1 MRFSYSKHAILGLV
15 EDSIG
20 LYTVDEIHKKLEKE
34 IPNISLMTV
43 YRNIKKLTKEGKLI
57 PIHINKTVHYCGNNN
72 VHYHKHCIVC
82 GLVEDVYHEKLNSVI
97 SSSILKLLILPCLG
111 ISYLKPIPS
120 LNTLKCN
127 TIFKSL
133 VFDMVVIISSL

>member
-97 SSSILKLLILPCLG
+97 QKFKSNTFKPFVNG
-111 ISYLKPIPS
+111 IVTKGIC
-120 LNTLKCN
+120 LKCN
-127 TIFKSL
+127 QKTQTLPNDVGYRYGFVKK
-133 VFDMVVIISSL
+133 